1 MKNVSERQVNHM
13 NLKSAIPAFMG
24 LNLCCLAIL
33 LFMVIE
39 DYLALSSVLSFN
51 EVSKMIIVIIFAS
64 IVLTLYGI
72 LLTYL
77 TSAEHINDTNKG
89 YQNNSIFVIVSFMFV
104 AALFEELLFR
114 GIIQNVLFLTLEL
127 QWLAIILTA
136 FLFVAFHIQYYR
148 KPWMLLNITV
158 PSLVLGWS
166 YFYTDNLLVPLFIH
180 FVNNVGITLLFK
192 FNVIKLK
199 S

>member
-64 IVLTLYGI
+64 IVLTLYGV

>member
-1 MKNVSERQVNHM
+1 MKNVSEIQVNHM

-77 TSAEHINDTNKG
+77 TSAEHINETNKG
-89 YQNNSIFVIVSFMFV
+89 YQNNSIFEIVSFMFV

-114 GIIQNVLFLTLEL
+114 GIIQNVLFLTLEH

-180 FVNNVGITLLFK
+180 FVNNVGITILFK

>member
-1 MKNVSERQVNHM
+1 M

-64 IVLTLYGI
+64 IVLTLYGV

-114 GIIQNVLFLTLEL
+114 GIIQNVLFLTLEH